1 MLQLICNLD
10 QWLSLVACLVVADVL
25 MCESSPLASCIRCLV
40 DDLCRSQTWCYFA
53 AYLAVQNSHVVIAG
67 AAALEKLDL
76 VPINAVALYQEYDE
90 DVGDPLK
97 TFVMALNHAG
107 TFLGAP
113 EREQLFS
120 ELPSAFQKT
129 SLLLTSLAVED

>member
-1 MLQLICNLD
+1 MP
-10 QWLSLVACLVVADVL
+10 VG
-25 MCESSPLASCIRCLV
+25 
-40 DDLCRSQTWCYFA
+40 
-53 AYLAVQNSHVVIAG
+53 AVTF
-67 AAALEKLDL
+67 
-76 VPINAVALYQEYDE
+76 YQEYDE

-97 TFVMALNHAG
+97 TFVAALNHAG
-107 TFLGAP
+107 TFLGGP